1 MPLLPRLVLG
11 MPLILIVPVVGM
23 SQITSTQILGLTK
36 PNYNA
41 PRISPSR
48 YETSHRSLQ
57 IKSYCTSSS
66 IVTLLSLLPT
76 SKQMTKFFFKPNV
89 DNHGLETEGDDGNH
103 NDEEIVELALKNP
116 AKFAQVMATE
126 VSFVTSVNTLSL
138 FWTICTAAYVAGF
151 EKCRPILQ
159 HWLPDR
165 VWTILALLAVGVA
178 TLLWTPPLLHLSQ
191 LHCWHLS
198 PL

>member
-1 MPLLPRLVLG
+1 
-11 MPLILIVPVVGM
+11 M

-57 IKSYCTSSS
+57 IKSYCTSSP

-89 DNHGLETEGDDGNH
+89 DNHGLETEEDDGNH

-138 FWTICTAAYVAGF
+138 F
-151 EKCRPILQ
+151 
-159 HWLPDR
+159 
-165 VWTILALLAVGVA
+165 
-178 TLLWTPPLLHLSQ
+178 
-191 LHCWHLS
+191 
-198 PL
+198 